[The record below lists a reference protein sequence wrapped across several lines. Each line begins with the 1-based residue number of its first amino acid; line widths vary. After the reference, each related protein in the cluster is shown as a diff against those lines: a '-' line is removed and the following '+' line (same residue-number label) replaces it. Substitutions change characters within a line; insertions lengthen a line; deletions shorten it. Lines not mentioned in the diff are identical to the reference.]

1 MKTTPEQELQ
11 FLRKGLKN
19 RVLQDLVIA
28 QAHVDRMRDLCDV
41 GIEAACKEMQA
52 TSAAEFQAIGDLGDL
67 QEVLLRQ
74 HAVLT
79 PILASLQ
86 TAYGMF
92 ASDLETENGNIYERL
107 AELIANNPELL
118 ENKAAEN
125 SVASGDND
133 STTQAKR
140 WELNRLINQEGES

>member
-11 FLRKGLKN
+11 FLRQGLTN
-19 RVLQDLVIA
+19 GVLKDLVIA

-41 GIEAACKEMQA
+41 AIEAACKEMQA
-52 TSAAEFQAIGDLGDL
+52 TSAAEFQAIGELGDL

-92 ASDLETENGNIYERL
+92 ANDLETEDGNIYERL
-107 AELIANNPELL
+107 TELIARNPQLL

-140 WELNRLINQEGES
+140 WELNRLIDQEGES